1 MKHIQNKTMDNTSH
15 CSRSNH
21 MVLGLRNRRDCF
33 LRYESIS
40 QDKSGWAIRYGRI
53 KILDHLEKDF
63 SGLRTCISFLLLC
76 SLCSCVCSL
85 VAAKE
90 YASVSSWLDRSALQ
104 VACIHSLLKVSQGR
118 HQDPGLLSG
127 RSVKNPHPGPFWFLV
142 NTSLLHLLKLK
153 SSFPCGLAAGVT
165 LSSQ

>member
-1 MKHIQNKTMDNTSH
+1 M
-15 CSRSNH
+15 
-21 MVLGLRNRRDCF
+21 
-33 LRYESIS
+33 SICGAFVM
-40 QDKSGWAIRYGRI
+40 Q
-53 KILDHLEKDF
+53 
-63 SGLRTCISFLLLC
+63 CISFLLLC

-90 YASVSSWLDRSALQ
+90 YASVSSRLDRPAMQ

-127 RSVKNPHPGPFWFLV
+127 RSVKNPHPGPFRFLV
-142 NTSLLHLLKLK
+142 NTSLLQLLRLK

-165 LSSQ
+165 LSSIQDYSAHFNFLPFHICNFLF

>member
-1 MKHIQNKTMDNTSH
+1 M
-15 CSRSNH
+15 
-21 MVLGLRNRRDCF
+21 
-33 LRYESIS
+33 SIRGAFVM
-40 QDKSGWAIRYGRI
+40 Q
-53 KILDHLEKDF
+53 
-63 SGLRTCISFLLLC
+63 CISFLLLC

-90 YASVSSWLDRSALQ
+90 YASVSSRLDRSALQ

-165 LSSQ
+165 LSSQSPPHVLAIDLTLLTRIRFSRVTSVLLLAPSKDLLD